1 MIGILFALGAIGREV
16 PSTMPQG
23 STAVRAQ
30 PSRADDDLAAVLRR
44 DPRNLRKAEADRW
57 RGFGG
62 DPDEPQGQVPAG
74 MRDAVLAIHERD
86 LPRALERLY
95 GVLDAEPEFPPALY
109 EMGVVYFRL
118 QRYGDAAASLERFV
132 AVAPAL
138 VGRTRVLGHCYY
150 SLGQYP
156 CAKEHYERVLA
167 VSPREVEALRGLA
180 LSELHLGAPEKAE
193 TLLETLLD
201 IEPGHAE
208 AWAWKAQV
216 LLDLDRLEA
225 ALSAA
230 VHARELDPWQ
240 PRPWFLSGRIL
251 LDLGREEE
259 GLAAQERYR
268 ALSVAA
274 QEVHSIES
282 RLEYAP
288 HESGL
293 LGRLVELH
301 ESTGNI
307 PSARQALARLAVE
320 KPTEVDLRILAVD
333 VLERMRDSEGV
344 QIAAEALAQRCAE
357 EWKAW
362 ERLERYY
369 ARTGQLQ
376 ERLQA
381 GEKARRLK
389 PD

>member
-1 MIGILFALGAIGREV
+1 MRE
-16 PSTMPQG
+16 
-23 STAVRAQ
+23 
-30 PSRADDDLAAVLRR
+30 
-44 DPRNLRKAEADRW
+44 
-57 RGFGG
+57 
-62 DPDEPQGQVPAG
+62 
-74 MRDAVLAIHERD
+74 AVLAIRERD

-95 GVLDAEPEFPPALY
+95 GVLDAEPDYPPALY

-132 AVAPAL
+132 EVAPAL
-138 VGRTRVLGHCYY
+138 VGRTRALGHCYY

-156 CAKEHYERVLA
+156 RAKAHYERILA

-180 LSELHLGAPEKAE
+180 LSQLKLGAPEKAE
-193 TLLETLLD
+193 ALLDVLLE

-216 LLDLDRLEA
+216 LLDLDRPEA
-225 ALSAA
+225 ALAA
-230 VHARELDPWQ
+230 ASRARELDPWT
-240 PRPWFLSGRIL
+240 PRPWFLSGRLL
-251 LDLGREEE
+251 LDSGREEE
-259 GLAAQERYR
+259 GLAAQARYR
-268 ALSVAA
+268 VLSAAA
-274 QEVHSIES
+274 QEAHSIES

-288 HESGL
+288 HDSGL
-293 LGRLVELH
+293 LRRLVEVH

-307 PSARQALARLAVE
+307 PSARQALARLVAE
-320 KPTEVDLRILAVD
+320 KPTDVELRILAVD

-344 QIAAEALAQRCAE
+344 RIAADALAQRCAE

-362 ERLERYY
+362 ARLERYY
-369 ARTGQLQ
+369 ARSGRLQ